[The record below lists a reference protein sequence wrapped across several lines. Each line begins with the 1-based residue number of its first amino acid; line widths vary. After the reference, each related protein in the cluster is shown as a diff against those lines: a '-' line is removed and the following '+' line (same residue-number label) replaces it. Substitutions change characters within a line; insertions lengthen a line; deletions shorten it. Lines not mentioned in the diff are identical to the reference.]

1 MDQETFQRAT
11 DLGICLK
18 CMCLFISGKN
28 VAIILVIF
36 INVFVF
42 LITHLVIRK
51 AMRKYAIILEN
62 TCLWETTLATIL
74 AYVLVVWG
82 FSRPIN

>member
-1 MDQETFQRAT
+1 
-11 DLGICLK
+11 
-18 CMCLFISGKN
+18 MCLFISGKN